1 MKVGYFPG
9 CSLHSTAREYEE
21 SLRAVVAALDIQ
33 LEEVH
38 DWACCGATSAH
49 STNHLLSVALPA
61 RTLLQAEKQKLQ
73 RILAPCAACFNRLAS
88 ARHALTQDEKIAARV
103 QSILG
108 SDFANSVGIVSIA
121 ELLREVTATIRQKA
135 TSPLTGLKI
144 ACYYGCLLVR
154 PREVCSFD
162 DAEVP
167 NSLESI
173 VSATGATPVKWSMAL
188 ECCGGGFSLSI
199 TGSVVRLG
207 RMILQSAIDV
217 GAQAIVVACPM
228 CHSNLDFR
236 QHAMNGRNG
245 AGKSMPIMFIS
256 ELVGLSLGLDPA
268 QLGLDRHFVS
278 PSLLLDQIGAVKTEQ
293 NRGEGA

>member
-278 PSLLLDQIGAVKTEQ
+278 PSLLLDQIGAVKTAQ
-293 NRGEGA
+293 NSGEGA

>member
-207 RMILQSAIDV
+207 RMILQSAIDA

-278 PSLLLDQIGAVKTEQ
+278 PSLLLDQIGAVKTAQ

>member
-1 MKVGYFPG
+1 MKIGYYPG
-9 CSLHSTAREYEE
+9 CSLHATAREYEE
-21 SLRAVVAALDIQ
+21 SLKAVVSALDIE
-33 LEEVH
+33 LEEVR

-49 STNHLLSVALPA
+49 ATNHVLSVALPA
-61 RTLLQAEKQKLQ
+61 RTLLLAEKQKLG

-88 ARHALTQDEKIAARV
+88 ARHSLSHDKRIAARV

-108 SDFANSVGIVSIA
+108 SDFNNSVGIVSISQ
-121 ELLREVTATIRQKA
+121 LLSEVTAVIRQRA
-135 TSPLTGLKI
+135 AVPLTGLKV

-154 PREVCSFD
+154 PPEVCGFD

-173 VSATGATPVKWSMAL
+173 VGAAGATPVKWSMAL
-188 ECCGGGFSLSI
+188 ECCGGGFSLAR

-207 RMILQSAIDV
+207 RLIIQSAMDA

-236 QHAMNGRNG
+236 QNAMSRRDGSE
-245 AGKSMPIMFIS
+245 KSMPIMFLS
-256 ELVGLSLGLDPA
+256 ELVGLSLGLSA
-268 QLGLDRHFVS
+268 SQLGLDRHFVS
-278 PSLLLDQIGAVKTEQ
+278 PSTLLDQIGANKTAQ
-293 NRGEGA
+293 ISGENA

>member
-236 QHAMNGRNG
+236 QHAMSGRNG
-245 AGKSMPIMFIS
+245 VGKSMPIMFIS

-278 PSLLLDQIGAVKTEQ
+278 PSLLLDQIGAVKTAQ

>member
-278 PSLLLDQIGAVKTEQ
+278 PSLLLDQIGAVKTAQ